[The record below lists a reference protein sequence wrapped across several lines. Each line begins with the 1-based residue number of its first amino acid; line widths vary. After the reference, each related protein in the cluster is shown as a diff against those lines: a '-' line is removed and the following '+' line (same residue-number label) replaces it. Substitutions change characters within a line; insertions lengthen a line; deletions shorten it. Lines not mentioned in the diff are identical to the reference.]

1 MFDYKKLKEEGYFIM
16 PDQISNELIEKLK
29 QSLDNSFKLHSHIQK
44 EQGNEIDVTGV
55 ALNVVGDSVIY
66 IHLLQELFDNKIIEN
81 LEKHF
86 FKSKFILNSMS
97 ALDNQPNKI
106 NFSAVVHRDIKC
118 YSGQLPIMINLLV
131 MLDDFTIE
139 NGATSLLP
147 YSHMVE
153 EKPDDLYYKKNSIRA
168 TGKAGDIL
176 FFNSNV
182 WHSSE
187 LNSTQERRRG
197 IPITFSK
204 SFVKQLMDY
213 PRCLGYGEKHLYS
226 NQMAQLL
233 GYDSRVP
240 ANLYEWYQPFE
251 NRLYKKEQD

>member
-1 MFDYKKLKEEGYFIM
+1 MFDYKKLEEEGYFIM
-16 PDQISNELIEKLK
+16 PNQISKELIENLKLR
-29 QSLDNSFKLHSHIQK
+29 LNNSFILHSLIQK
-44 EQGNEIDVTGV
+44 EQGNEIDVNGV
-55 ALNVVGDSVIY
+55 ALNVLGDSVNY
-66 IHLLQELFDNKIIEN
+66 INLLQELFDKKIIEN

-97 ALDNQPNKI
+97 ALDNQPNQT
-106 NFSAVVHRDIKC
+106 NFSAIVHRDIKC
-118 YSGQLPIMINLLV
+118 YSGELPIMINLLV

-147 YSHMVE
+147 YSHKIE
-153 EKPDDLYYKKNSIRA
+153 EKPDDSFYQYNSVRA
-168 TGKAGDIL
+168 VGKAGDIL

-187 LNSTQERRRG
+187 LNTTQERRRG

-213 PRCLGYGEKHLYS
+213 PRCLGYTEKHRYS
-226 NQMAQLL
+226 DEMAQLL

-251 NRLYKKEQD
+251 NRLYKKGQD

>member
-1 MFDYKKLKEEGYFIM
+1 MFDYEKLKREGYFIM
-16 PDQISNELIEKLK
+16 PNQINKKLIERLK
-29 QSLDNSFKLHSHIQK
+29 NSLDYSFEKHNKIQK
-44 EQGNEIDVTGV
+44 LQGNEIDVNGV
-55 ALNVVGDSVIY
+55 ALNVLTDSINY
-66 IHLLQELFDNKIIEN
+66 INLLQELFDNKIIEN

-86 FKSKFILNSMS
+86 FNSKFILNSIS
-97 ALDNQPNKI
+97 ALDNQPNKT
-106 NFSAVVHRDIKC
+106 NFSAIFHRDIKC
-118 YSGQLPIMINLLV
+118 YSGELPIMINLLI

-147 YSHMVE
+147 FSHIVE
-153 EKPDDLYYKKNSIRA
+153 EKPDDLYYKTNSIRA
-168 TGKAGDIL
+168 VGKAGDIL

-187 LNSTQERRRG
+187 LNTTKERRRG

-213 PRCLGYGEKHLYS
+213 PRCLGYDFKSFLSE
-226 NQMAQLL
+226 NMAQLI
-233 GYDSRVP
+233 GFDSRVP
-240 ANLYEWYQPFE
+240 ASLEEWYQPFE